1 MTTLT
6 LSKKVLLSPP
16 LSGNGAFPGMREL
29 IPYGV
34 QTDLSEFEG
43 LFINFG
49 RISDPLP
56 FTMQDQYDE
65 PLTEVEYPGI
75 ILENEYLKATFL
87 PDFGGRLWGLYDK
100 KAKRDLLLDNSAVM
114 PNNLAIRNAWC
125 AGGIEY
131 NIGRRGHDEQTCSRR
146 FAATLKDSDGT
157 PVLRFYEFDRD
168 RAIPFQI
175 DFYLPEK
182 SRFLFARISIKN
194 IHETVIPMYFW
205 SNIAV
210 PQLPGCR
217 VIVPTF
223 ESYSNVY
230 DGGKH
235 SLTKIQLPDGE
246 GFDGT
251 YPENF
256 PVAKDLYF
264 NIPENV
270 RKYETVMFRDGY
282 GLLFA
287 STKRLQG
294 RKLFVWGENAGG
306 KHWQR
311 KLVADGL
318 PDYLEIQG
326 GLGKTQYE
334 CLPMPPKTTWEH
346 LEAYGAISMS
356 PEDCFNSWER
366 AVESSNKLVDEILP
380 EEFLEQELLRTRESF
395 STTPGKV
402 IFSGSPWGALEEKR
416 RGKKMTG
423 HLDFGD
429 LSSATIAPWIELLEK
444 QTMPET
450 SPDSYLVQD
459 EWFELLKNAKHN
471 WLTLFHLALNYFHR
485 GDFDTAEKCIDKS
498 IALQKNVFNTFALAN
513 ILREQG
519 KYEKALELFSA
530 VSIDPASDISVVKE
544 CFKVFI
550 EQQLP
555 AEKMLL
561 LWEKQPVPYQEKP
574 IFKFFHAYA
583 LAYAGKLDEAEAIL
597 LHDGGLEVGD
607 IREGE
612 ISITDLYIYIQIA
625 KASQQGKSITAK
637 DVDVPFKLDMRMKL

>member
-6 LSKKVLLSPP
+6 LSKKRLFSPP
-16 LSGNGAFPGMREL
+16 LSGNGVFPGMREL
-29 IPYGV
+29 IPYGIK
-34 QTDLSEFEG
+34 TDLSEFEG

-65 PLTEVEYPGI
+65 PAKEVEYPSI
-75 ILENEYLKATFL
+75 ELENEYLKATFL
-87 PDFGGRLWGLYDK
+87 PDFGGRLWSLYDK
-100 KAKRDLLLDNSAVM
+100 KAKRDLLLDNTSVM

-146 FAATLKDSDGT
+146 FAAVLKDSDDT
-157 PVLRFYEFDRD
+157 PVLRFYEFNRD

-182 SRFLFARISIKN
+182 SRFLFARVSIKN
-194 IHETVIPMYFW
+194 IHEKVVPMYFW

-223 ESYSNVY
+223 ETYSNIY
-230 DGGKH
+230 DGGSH
-235 SLTKIQLPDGE
+235 SLTNIPMPDGE
-246 GFDGT
+246 GFDGS

-256 PVAKDLYF
+256 PVAKDLFF
-264 NIPENV
+264 NIPDDV
-270 RKYETVMFRDGY
+270 RKYETVMFQDGY

-311 KLVADGL
+311 KLVPDDL
-318 PDYLEIQG
+318 PDYIEIQG
-326 GLGKTQYE
+326 GLAKTQFE
-334 CLPMPPKTTWEH
+334 CLPMPPETTWEH
-346 LEAYGAISMS
+346 LEAYGAISMP

-366 AVESSNKLVDEILP
+366 AVEASNKLVDEILP
-380 EEFLEQELLRTRESF
+380 ASFLEEELLRTRKSF
-395 STTPGKV
+395 AAAPGKV
-402 IFSGSPWGALEEKR
+402 IFQGSPWGALEEKR
-416 RGKKMTG
+416 RGSKMAN

-429 LSSATIAPWIELLEK
+429 LSSADVAPWVELLEK
-444 QTMPET
+444 CSMPET
-450 SPDSYLVQD
+450 FPCSYLVQD
-459 EWFELLKNAKHN
+459 EWFELLKKAKQN

-485 GDFDTAEKCIDKS
+485 DDLDAAESCINKS
-498 IALQKNVFNTFALAN
+498 IALQKNAFNTFALAN
-513 ILREQG
+513 IFRNQG
-519 KYEKALELFSA
+519 KIQEALELFST
-530 VSIDPASDISVVKE
+530 VIFDKDSDISVVKE

-555 AEKMLL
+555 AEKMLS
-561 LWEKQPVPYQEKP
+561 LWEKLPLQYQEKP
-574 IFKFFHAYA
+574 IFQFFHAYA
-583 LAYAGKLDEAEAIL
+583 LAYSGNLDAAEAIL
-597 LHDGGLEVGD
+597 MQDGGLEVGD

-625 KASQQGKSITAK
+625 KAEKEGKVITAR
-637 DVDVPFKLDMRMKL
+637 DVEIPFKLDMRMKL